1 MARLSFHSGM
11 GLDYFPITAPS
22 PWYPWSPTWGAV
34 LMPGQAAYLGHDLDQ
49 CFHIL
54 ENGPLELTK
63 EEDKMSEIIH
73 RCCIRVSWG

>member
-1 MARLSFHSGM
+1 
-11 GLDYFPITAPS
+11 
-22 PWYPWSPTWGAV
+22 
-34 LMPGQAAYLGHDLDQ
+34 MPGQAAYLGHDLDQ